1 MYNPIKCSKQS
12 AERLIRWGIELRD
25 YNYIIHHIPGEQN
38 HWTDLLSRW
47 GTSKSLIEPVTQIGT
62 IQINDSSNEV
72 PLVQSNFRVQPFKNM
87 LWPETSEIA
96 QMQNIYFPNSQGA
109 RNSDGLLVD
118 SMDRIVIP
126 VQCESLRLRFC
137 IIAHAG
143 CHS

>member
-1 MYNPIKCSKQS
+1 MNRPFRLFTDHQNLISMYNPIKCSKQS

-38 HWTDLLSRW
+38 HWADLLSRW
-47 GTSKSLIEPVTQIGT
+47 GTSRSLIEPATQICT

-109 RNSDGLLVD
+109 RFVGGFNGQDYNS
-118 SMDRIVIP
+118 STM
-126 VQCESLRLRFC
+126 
-137 IIAHAG
+137 
-143 CHS
+143 